1 MCGLV
6 GAAGNL
12 EFKDEAL
19 IKRLLVFD
27 YFRGPDS
34 TGFAAIRKSGEAKIA
49 KLASHPL
56 NLFDTKRFDTA
67 LSAYSSL
74 AFIGH
79 NRFATKGKVNDINAH
94 PYVYDHIVGAHN
106 GTLEKKSW
114 EALNKMLGEDTDVDS
129 KAIIAC
135 IAKFGIEET
144 VAKMEGAWAL
154 VWVDTEKK
162 TLNFLRNNERTLW
175 FSLTEKFNKIF
186 WASEYKMMDLAIHSG
201 AEKDMQK
208 LYKTDTKACFFPFV
222 EDWLYTVP
230 LENLEKGYEDKP
242 DFKIKKLKGKGGTY
256 TGVPFTK
263 ASTTGGGG
271 DHKTNHGKTP
281 PKSTTTSLIFSSKK
295 DKKASA
301 PLHIELAGSPSN
313 PFGDARFVDDVD
325 FQTLGI
331 NGCGW
336 CRDTIDFSAPGITL
350 YTERDIAIC
359 PSCGTNHEKQS
370 KLYVKS
376 LSLKQD

>member
-1 MCGLV
+1 MCGHV
-6 GAAGNL
+6 GIAGNL
-12 EFKDEAL
+12 EYKDEAL

-34 TGFAAIRKSGEAKIA
+34 TGFAALKKSGEAKIA
-49 KLASHPL
+49 KIASHPL
-56 NLFDTKRFDTA
+56 NLFDLKRFNDA
-67 LSAYSSL
+67 LSAFSSL

-79 NRFATKGKVNDINAH
+79 NRFATKGKVNDTNAH

-144 VAKMEGAWAL
+144 VSKLEGAWAL
-154 VWVDTEKK
+154 VWLDTEKK
-162 TLNFLRNNERTLW
+162 TLNFLRNDERSLW
-175 FSLTEKFNKIF
+175 YSMTEKFDKIF
-186 WASEYKMMDLAIHSG
+186 WSSEYKMMDLAIHSG
-201 AEKDMQK
+201 TEKDMQK
-208 LYKTDTKACFFPFV
+208 LHRTEQKACFFPFV
-222 EDWLYTVP
+222 EDWLYTIP
-230 LENLEKGYEDKP
+230 LTDLEKGYSKKP
-242 DFKIKKLKGKGGTY
+242 DFKVKKLKGKGGTY
-256 TGVPFTK
+256 TGVPFTG
-263 ASTTGGGG
+263 ATTTMGGGG
-271 DHKTNHGKTP
+271 D
-281 PKSTTTSLIFSSKK
+281 PKRTGGTKNSTTTSLIFSEKNKK
-295 DKKASA
+295 NSA

-336 CRDTIDFSAPGITL
+336 CRDAIDFSVPGITL
-350 YTERDIAIC
+350 YTERDLVIC
-359 PSCGTNHEKQS
+359 PSCGSNHEKQS
-370 KLYVKS
+370 KIYVKS
-376 LSLKQD
+376 LALNQN